1 MANNLHL
8 FQFEKNNVRA
18 LKIKNEPKIST
29 LRRVADVL
37 DVDCK
42 VLLP

>member
-1 MANNLHL
+1 MANNLQL
-8 FQFEKNNVRA
+8 FQFEKNKA

-37 DVDCK
+37 DVDYK